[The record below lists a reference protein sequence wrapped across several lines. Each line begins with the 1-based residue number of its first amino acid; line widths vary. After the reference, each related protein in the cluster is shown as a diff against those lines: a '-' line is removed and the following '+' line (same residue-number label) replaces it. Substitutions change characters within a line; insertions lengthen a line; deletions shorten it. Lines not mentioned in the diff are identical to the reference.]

1 MIKDQIKNYND
12 FSQFKSCPFC
22 LKTWHLPI
30 QCAKLF
36 FTPDKDFLIKK
47 YIYNPSQ
54 NRKQFTHRRRQ
65 GKRPNALKNLFSFQ
79 IAVLK
84 FQAFTENMEE
94 EPENS
99 NGNNETEKNEATDL
113 IEFRGK
119 RGDNRR
125 NVVIIEKE
133 SNEQRRR
140 TSFNLFDAKKEFLLP
155 EVESPKNNKL
165 DLISEESSPRSDKII
180 PFPSTN
186 INLPTLK
193 KNSSFAEKTE
203 EVATFVAAEKELFL
217 YDFEKCFN
225 FQAYFPKNNIHAILE
240 KNNMSPRSKILKRL
254 KPSKMK
260 SIMQIQRAGSILNKT

>member
-1 MIKDQIKNYND
+1 MIKDQIKIYND

-30 QCAKLF
+30 QCPKLF
-36 FTPDKDFLIKK
+36 FTPDRDFLIKK

-54 NRKQFTHRRRQ
+54 NRKQFTHLRKR
-65 GKRPNALKNLFSFQ
+65 KRPNALKNLLSFQ

-84 FQAFTENMEE
+84 FQAFTENAEE
-94 EPENS
+94 EPENA
-99 NGNNETEKNEATDL
+99 NLNNETEKNEATEL

-133 SNEQRRR
+133 PNEQKRR

-155 EVESPKNNKL
+155 EVESPKISRL
-165 DLISEESSPRSDKII
+165 ELISEESSPKSDKII
-180 PFPSTN
+180 SFPNPN

-193 KNSSFAEKTE
+193 KNSSSAEKTE
-203 EVATFVAAEKELFL
+203 EVVTFVAAEKELFL

-225 FQAYFPKNNIHAILE
+225 FQAYFPKNNLNAILE

-260 SIMQIQRAGSILNKT
+260 SIMQSQRTGSLLNKT